1 MTPLMIA
8 LKNHK
13 RVEAIV
19 NSLITTKG
27 ADLNLTDKVFIL
39 NFQSFRQ
46 QLSSLCIKLIGW
58 KDGTDDCLR
67 TL

>member
-27 ADLNLTDKVFIL
+27 ADLNLTDKVVFWTSNHL
-39 NFQSFRQ
+39 DSNYPHYV
-46 QLSSLCIKLIGW
+46 
-58 KDGTDDCLR
+58 
-67 TL
+67 

>member
-27 ADLNLTDKVFIL
+27 ADLNLTDKVLF
-39 NFQSFRQ
+39 
-46 QLSSLCIKLIGW
+46 
-58 KDGTDDCLR
+58 
-67 TL
+67 